1 MTKVDSTTWKY
12 TFPSDPSGLNGF
24 LFCDGVNNSG
34 NQSADYTS
42 VPVNGHIYTC
52 TSKKGAVT
60 DLGAYSSGSTTDPTP
75 DPTPSGSMWILGNL
89 GDYGWGDTPG
99 TGVAMTQNGTTY
111 TATGVTFVLPSS
123 ASTTC
128 YFNLTDYVGAT
139 WDDLNAGANRY
150 GAATEGEAITVG
162 KASTV
167 VLYANNVSA
176 SGCQSWT
183 VAPGTYDV
191 VFDSSAM
198 TITLT
203 KTSGVEGIEAD
214 NDVEAVYYNL
224 QGVKVENPAAGL
236 YIVVRGNQITK
247 EIVK

>member
-1 MTKVDSTTWKY
+1 
-12 TFPSDPSGLNGF
+12 
-24 LFCDGVNNSG
+24 
-34 NQSADYTS
+34 
-42 VPVNGHIYTC
+42 
-52 TSKKGAVT
+52 
-60 DLGAYSSGSTTDPTP
+60 
-75 DPTPSGSMWILGNL
+75 MWILGNL

-111 TATGVTFVLPSS
+111 TAKNVSFVLPSS

-176 SGCQSWT
+176 SGCLSWT

-191 VFDSSAM
+191 TFDSSAM